1 MTKRTKTEL
10 ATQLTELL
18 PDNTNAEI
26 SPEDIRSVF
35 TDHADSLVLWDST
48 APTVAGAYASATVT
62 FTDKPLNNQT
72 IAIIDAAGVTKTY
85 TAKTAGEDTTY
96 GHFNVSGTTAAAVDS
111 LQACIEAGTG
121 HNGSITVSQSES
133 GLVLTL
139 TQASTGTSGNTTITE
154 GLDDV
159 TKTDFTGGV
168 NAAPSCVKGEVV
180 FTKGTSDYFYVCVD
194 TNLWRRSE
202 LSSF

>member
-62 FTDKPLNNQT
+62 FTDKPLNDQT
-72 IAIIDAAGVTKTY
+72 IAI
-85 TAKTAGEDTTY
+85 
-96 GHFNVSGTTAAAVDS
+96 VDS